1 MEYDVVIVRPAEAF
15 LKSEPVMR
23 KMMKQLVH
31 NIKVALKNNDVV
43 FDNITC
49 RRLNILIRSPEPQLI
64 INICR
69 KIPGVSTI
77 FPAVE
82 IGSELETLKQVSYE
96 LAKKVKLSNKKSF
109 AIRARRAQKN
119 YPLTSREIEE
129 KVGEYVLK
137 KSKAKVNLTKP
148 DLTIHLEI
156 LGKSAHIT
164 AEKYMGLGGLPAGV
178 SGKIIC
184 LMRPTK
190 NDLVAALLMLCRG
203 SEIVPLHFLNDEKDY
218 QKLITLL
225 KKLEPFTT
233 GTALRVKNI
242 KGKLS
247 ILKAEKLA
255 KELDAK
261 ALCISSEK
269 LEEKHLKILK
279 QAKIP
284 LLTPLIGLNAKQ
296 LAKLKEVIF
305 K

>member
-164 AEKYMGLGGLPAGV
+164 AEKYM
-178 SGKIIC
+178 
-184 LMRPTK
+184 
-190 NDLVAALLMLCRG
+190 
-203 SEIVPLHFLNDEKDY
+203 
-218 QKLITLL
+218 
-225 KKLEPFTT
+225 
-233 GTALRVKNI
+233 
-242 KGKLS
+242 
-247 ILKAEKLA
+247 
-255 KELDAK
+255 
-261 ALCISSEK
+261 
-269 LEEKHLKILK
+269 
-279 QAKIP
+279 
-284 LLTPLIGLNAKQ
+284 
-296 LAKLKEVIF
+296 
-305 K
+305 